1 MLEWLN
7 ILLWISVFIWT
18 LLSIQGLLNWLLVP
32 NVAKRAIREPARWP
46 KISFVVPARDE
57 ERGIEKAVT
66 SFCSQDYP
74 DYEVIVVDDRS
85 TDDTPNILA
94 RLQKQYPN
102 LRVVQGQEPADGWF
116 GKPNALFAGQKHITG
131 EWVLMVDADTRF
143 APDTLKRGVAY
154 ALETDAGMCVVRS
167 QLASAGFLEAVL
179 MSAVNFFFFV
189 ATPLFLVSRTKSTLF
204 ATGSPAFNLM
214 RKDAFD
220 ACNGFECLKDEVL
233 DDVAMG
239 FWIKSKGYKVATAY
253 AGDLIYVRMYTSAAE
268 TVQGFTKNTFPTIRN
283 QWWLFPL
290 FFIVGAIMSILPYVG
305 LATGL
310 VNGVWITPALISLG
324 LMHAVFAGLAF
335 RFAEPWY
342 ITFTNPIREIGWWYI
357 FMRSFIV
364 YQRKGVVWRNRS
376 YAA

>member
-1 MLEWLN
+1 MADWLT
-7 ILLWISVFIWT
+7 ILLWIGAGLWT
-18 LLSIQGLLNWLLVP
+18 LLMMQGLLNWLLIP
-32 NVAKRAIREPARWP
+32 NIAKRPIREPKRWP
-46 KISFVVPARDE
+46 RISFVVPARDE
-57 ERGIEKAVT
+57 ALGIERAVT
-66 SFCSQDYP
+66 SFCTQDYP

-94 RLQKQYPN
+94 RLQKTHSN
-102 LRVVQGQEPADGWF
+102 LRVVQGQEPAPGWF

-131 EWVLMVDADTRF
+131 DWVLMVDADTRY
-143 APDTLKRGVAY
+143 ASDTLKRGVAY

-167 QLASAGFLEAVL
+167 QLASGGFPEAVL

-189 ATPLFLVSRTKSTLF
+189 ATPLYLVSRTKSTLF
-204 ATGSPAFNLM
+204 STGSPAFNLM

-220 ACNGFECLKDEVL
+220 ACGGFECLKDEVL

-239 FWIKSKGYKVATAY
+239 YWIKSKGFKIATAY
-253 AGDLIYVRMYTSAAE
+253 AGDLVYVRMYTSAAE

-283 QWWLFPL
+283 FPWLLPL
-290 FFIVGAIMSILPYVG
+290 FFVVGAILGVLPYVG
-305 LATGL
+305 LGIGL
-310 VNGVWITPALISLG
+310 FNGIWSTPALLSLG
-324 LMHAVFAGLAF
+324 MMHAIFAGQAI

-357 FMRSFIV
+357 FARSFIV
-364 YQRKGVVWRNRS
+364 YRRKGVVWRNRS